1 MILRRQD
8 IMNNNAISTSQKRDK
23 TSNNIK
29 MPPIGNKQ
37 QKDEQVSDNLIRHF
51 WCYLLTN
58 IVSIIDYSSFIP
70 RESIFRE

>member
-23 TSNNIK
+23 TSNKIK

-37 QKDEQVSDNLIRHF
+37 QTNEQVSDNLIRPVWH
-51 WCYLLTN
+51 YLLT
-58 IVSIIDYSSFIP
+58 IP
-70 RESIFRE
+70 VYC